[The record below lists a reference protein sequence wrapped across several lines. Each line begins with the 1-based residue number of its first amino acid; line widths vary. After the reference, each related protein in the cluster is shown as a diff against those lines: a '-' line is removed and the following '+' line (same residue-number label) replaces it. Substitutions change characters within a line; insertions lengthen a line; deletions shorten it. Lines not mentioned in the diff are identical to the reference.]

1 MIRARIF
8 GLGLAVIAVIAASPA
23 ARGGDAPADDEE
35 QIGKAIFEQ
44 LKTGGQII
52 ATSRLYDYITPVVTP
67 IGKSAQP
74 GYDHR
79 LAFYLVHERQP
90 NAFSVPGGNVYI
102 TDELLYFVRNT
113 EQLAGTVCHEV
124 AHATNHDS
132 MKLIQKEIR
141 IARAEMGAA
150 VLLGPSKGQLLA
162 MALLGKLRSLS
173 YSRDAESEADLKGA
187 DICAASGWNPW
198 GLVWLLEDFERSDN
212 NVQIPQMLSNHPDN
226 TTRIAALKQHFRE
239 NSAVF
244 GSFSSNRSQAKPLA
258 VPKDVSVV
266 FLR

>member
-1 MIRARIF
+1 MIRTRIF
-8 GLGLAVIAVIAASPA
+8 GLGLAVIALIAASPA

-44 LKTGGQII
+44 LKTGGQIV
-52 ATSRLYDYITPVVTP
+52 ATSRLYDYIT
-67 IGKSAQP
+67 
-74 GYDHR
+74 
-79 LAFYLVHERQP
+79 QP

-258 VPKDVSVV
+258 VPKDVPVV